1 MKFVSLHYEK
11 LILIGTSFV
20 LIVVGLINFFSS
32 TEQNNKESFLKSP
45 SFTIDS
51 FGDQEVLIMLKETQL
66 LPGNIIKLYNLEED
80 NDFIS
85 FEVKKVIFSKRSK
98 VSITLNKGKLL
109 KGRLLN
115 PTSTILSE
123 GWQKIR
129 TPISFETNEG
139 TKSLSYKE
147 IEFIRGN
154 QKIILDRPIGDINPN
169 NYLISVYQSK
179 AAFIVDSNRT
189 TKSRWTNSIG
199 DENSSIYD
207 LFTPPIIYLV
217 DGKLTTSLPEA
228 PTEKEKE
235 EDFGLKLT
243 IFNKEEYRLKLASWI
258 GKTPY
263 FEDLEKKVSENS
275 QNNVKNRLEVRIP
288 YKENESYRPGLP
300 SFVKTTLDDENKF
313 LMVDF
318 FTVQQIK
325 DPKTGGVKPVGRALV
340 KDFRNDGK
348 SFEINSLMQKVYSGK
363 FQIMVRFNINGLP
376 VEDVKISESDI
387 GKVFT
392 FGKRNYQV
400 LSIDIE
406 NKSLEV
412 EKKISGGNESTKQ
425 TLRLEN

>member
-1 MKFVSLHYEK
+1 M
-11 LILIGTSFV
+11 

-189 TKSRWTNSIG
+189 TKSMWTNSIG

>member
-1 MKFVSLHYEK
+1 M
-11 LILIGTSFV
+11 

-32 TEQNNKESFLKSP
+32 TEQNNKESFIKSP

>member
-1 MKFVSLHYEK
+1 M
-11 LILIGTSFV
+11 

-392 FGKRNYQV
+392 FGLQV
-400 LSIDIE
+400 QHFYLFCFHNLIFCNDYELQQIKLS
-406 NKSLEV
+406 LHEV
-412 EKKISGGNESTKQ
+412 DQLHNHLILHKF
-425 TLRLEN
+425 L

>member
-1 MKFVSLHYEK
+1 VKFVSLHYEK

-243 IFNKEEYRLKLASWI
+243 IFNKEEYRLKLASLI

>member
-1 MKFVSLHYEK
+1 
-11 LILIGTSFV
+11 V

>member
-1 MKFVSLHYEK
+1 VKFVSLHYEK

-32 TEQNNKESFLKSP
+32 TEQNNKESFIKSP

>member
-228 PTEKEKE
+228 PT
-235 EDFGLKLT
+235 
-243 IFNKEEYRLKLASWI
+243 
-258 GKTPY
+258 
-263 FEDLEKKVSENS
+263 
-275 QNNVKNRLEVRIP
+275 
-288 YKENESYRPGLP
+288 
-300 SFVKTTLDDENKF
+300 
-313 LMVDF
+313 
-318 FTVQQIK
+318 
-325 DPKTGGVKPVGRALV
+325 
-340 KDFRNDGK
+340 
-348 SFEINSLMQKVYSGK
+348 
-363 FQIMVRFNINGLP
+363 
-376 VEDVKISESDI
+376 
-387 GKVFT
+387 
-392 FGKRNYQV
+392 
-400 LSIDIE
+400 
-406 NKSLEV
+406 
-412 EKKISGGNESTKQ
+412 
-425 TLRLEN
+425 

>member
-1 MKFVSLHYEK
+1 M
-11 LILIGTSFV
+11 

>member
-1 MKFVSLHYEK
+1 
-11 LILIGTSFV
+11 
-20 LIVVGLINFFSS
+20 
-32 TEQNNKESFLKSP
+32 
-45 SFTIDS
+45 
-51 FGDQEVLIMLKETQL
+51 LKETQL

>member
-32 TEQNNKESFLKSP
+32 TEQNNKESFIKSP